1 MTISIENRRRRAIA
15 EFFAKE
21 NRAARTSEIRKT
33 FSLSEWEA
41 THALGCPTFERIK
54 RGIYRLAGTDHPPT
68 SVEQNFERRS
78 VGGKGEDDLECIRVN
93 GKKTGDRVYSYLAQ
107 AGPMTCESI
116 VRNSGRPYNEVF
128 CVLNTDGRFGRRRNG
143 LWMIKPEC

>member
-41 THALGCPTFERIK
+41 THALGCPTFD
-54 RGIYRLAGTDHPPT
+54 Y
-68 SVEQNFERRS
+68 
-78 VGGKGEDDLECIRVN
+78 
-93 GKKTGDRVYSYLAQ
+93 
-107 AGPMTCESI
+107 GPHT
-116 VRNSGRPYNEVF
+116 N
-128 CVLNTDGRFGRRRNG
+128 
-143 LWMIKPEC
+143 